1 MWVSRLVVLRMVL
14 IANREINVSWAE
26 TLETCGKLGSIVSA
40 TKIFLRICLE
50 LKRKTR
56 KHDSKYHSKYHSKYN
71 ISGTMFASLPRAC
84 ESSLMTE

>member
-1 MWVSRLVVLRMVL
+1 MFLGQK
-14 IANREINVSWAE
+14 

-56 KHDSKYHSKYHSKYN
+56 KHDSKYHSKYN
-71 ISGTMFASLPRAC
+71 ISGTMFASLPRA
-84 ESSLMTE
+84 